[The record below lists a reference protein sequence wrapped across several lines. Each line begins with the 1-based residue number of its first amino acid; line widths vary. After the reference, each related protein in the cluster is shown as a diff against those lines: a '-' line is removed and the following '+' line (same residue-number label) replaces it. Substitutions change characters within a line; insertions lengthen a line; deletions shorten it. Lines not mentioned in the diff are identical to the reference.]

1 VSIRVFFAGVILTN
15 GDKDLMKAV
24 AGSTNEAEGLE
35 LVTRSESE
43 LTRSEG

>member
-24 AGSTNEAEGLE
+24 AGSMKEVEGLE
-35 LVTRSESE
+35 LVNQVRE
-43 LTRSEG
+43 RAH